1 MARGGSAMRPLPFC
15 YEYLNDP
22 PSWTRTPQSDST
34 REALLNGRY
43 AKTSVWC
50 TSQGNEGQRQMSI
63 GLPLAQGL
71 YDPRNEHDSCGVGF
85 IVDLKGR
92 KSHQIVRDGLV
103 ALNNLNHRGAC
114 GCENNT
120 GDGAGL
126 LIQIPHQFLVAR
138 CQTLG
143 IKLPAPEHYGVGAFF
158 TSPEE
163 SQQKY
168 GMEHFERLVAQEGQE
183 FLGWRRIET
192 DGSSLGE
199 SARRVEPV
207 MWHAFVGRGPTIAD
221 ADQFERKLY
230 VIRKRFEKEIE
241 ELGLD
246 DHKFFYF
253 ASLSCRTLVY
263 KGMLTTEQLGLYFA
277 DDLGD
282 PLCTS
287 ALCMFH
293 SRFSTNTFP
302 SWELAH
308 PYRMI
313 SHNGEINT
321 LRGNINWMRARE
333 ALFASDL
340 YEPGDVAK
348 LRPIIRE
355 GLSDTACLDNAVEL
369 LVRSGYSLP
378 HAMMMLIPEAW
389 ENHESMS
396 QAKKDFYKYHS
407 CLMEPWDG
415 PASVTFTD
423 GKAIGA
429 VLDRNGLRP
438 SRYVVTDDGRVI
450 MASEVGALEI
460 DPERVVR
467 KGRLEPG
474 KMFPVDIEKGQIVDD
489 ETLKNTLASA
499 HPYGKWL
506 GRYMVPLADLPA
518 APEVPGP
525 DHETLRHRQMA
536 FGYTLEDLKYI
547 LAPMGHSG
555 EEAIGSMGTDT
566 PLAVLSDRA
575 QPLFNYFKQLFAQ
588 VTNPP
593 LDAIREELVTSVFTG
608 AGGEGNLLEPQPESC
623 RQIALATPILDNDE
637 LARIKQLDDWR
648 GFKAVTLPM
657 LFTAADGPEGLRI
670 ALSSLIDQACA
681 AIEQGANL
689 IVLSDRGVTALQAP
703 IPSLLA
709 CSGLHH
715 EMVRR
720 GLRALAGLVIECGDA
735 REVHHFALLLGY
747 GAGTV
752 NPYVAF
758 ETLNDM
764 IGRGTIEGI
773 DHDQAVYRYQKA
785 IKKGVVKVMSKM
797 GISTIQ
803 SYRGAQIFEAIGL
816 NEEFVRTYFDKTASR
831 VGGVGLEE
839 IAGETLYHHHRAFAS
854 RGDAVTG
861 ALLEGGQYQWRR
873 DGEQHLFNPETVF
886 RLQHAT
892 QAGRYD
898 IFKKYTNLIDDQNER
913 LCTLRGLFE
922 LRFGDN
928 PPVPIDEVEPVE
940 SIVRR
945 FATGAMSYGSISAE
959 AHETLAIAMNRLGGK
974 SNTGEGGEDPERYK
988 PLPGGDSKKSAIKQV
1003 ASGRFG
1009 VTSEYLVSAQ
1019 ELQIK
1024 MAQGAK
1030 PGEGGQL
1037 PGHKVWPWIAKVR
1050 YSTPGVGLISPP
1062 PHHDIYS
1069 IEDLAQ
1075 LIYDLK
1081 NSNPRARISVKLVA
1095 EMGVGTVAAGVA
1107 KAHSDVVLISGHDGG
1122 TGASPLTSLKHAG
1135 IPWELGL
1142 AETQQTLVLNR
1153 LRDRIIV
1160 QTDGQLKTG
1169 RDVVIA
1175 ALLGA
1180 EEFGFA
1186 TAPLVVMGCVMMR
1199 VCHLDTCPVGIATQN
1214 PLLRQK
1220 FRGQAEH
1227 VINFFKFIAQEVREL
1242 MAQLGFRTIDHM
1254 IGRSDLLDT
1263 KKAIDH
1269 YKAKWLDF
1277 SKIFHR
1283 PDVGPGVAVRRTQSQ
1298 EHGLESSLDMT
1309 ELLPR
1314 CMPAIESGTAVSL
1327 ELPIRNIN
1335 RTVGTILGSELTR
1348 RHGGAGLPDDTIQLR
1363 FTGTAGQSFGAFL
1376 PRGITMTLEGDANDY
1391 IGKGLSGGKIMVFP
1405 PRVARFVAEENILIG
1420 NVALYGA
1427 TSGQAFFRGRAG
1439 ERFCVRNSGAQAVVE
1454 GTGDHGCEYMTGGT
1468 AVVIGPTGRNFA
1480 AGMSGGVAF
1489 VMAKDVE
1496 FRKRCNLEMVDLEPL
1511 CEHDDIELVRDLLIQ
1526 HAGYT
1531 GSAVAKRL
1539 LKAWKRSIKEFVKVM
1554 PLDYRRVLEERK
1566 TAAVAD
1572 PAADLLRA
1580 VEVARG

>member
-1 MARGGSAMRPLPFC
+1 MSCNLP
-15 YEYLNDP
+15 P
-22 PSWTRTPQSDST
+22 
-34 REALLNGRY
+34 
-43 AKTSVWC
+43 
-50 TSQGNEGQRQMSI
+50 
-63 GLPLAQGL
+63 AQGL
-71 YDPRNEHDSCGVGF
+71 YDPRYEHDSCGVGF

-92 KSHQIVRDGLV
+92 KSHQVIRDGLT
-103 ALNNLNHRGAC
+103 ALYNLNHRGAC

-126 LIQIPHQFLVAR
+126 LIQIPHEFLAAR
-138 CQTLG
+138 CRPLA
-143 IKLPAPEHYGVGAFF
+143 IELPEPECYGVGAFF

-163 SQQKY
+163 SQQRY
-168 GMEHFERLVAQEGQE
+168 GMELFERLVGEEGQE
-183 FLGWRRIET
+183 FLGWRPIRT
-192 DGSSLGE
+192 DASSLGE
-199 SARRVEPV
+199 SARQVEPV
-207 MWHAFVGRGPTIAD
+207 MWHAFIGRSRELAD
-221 ADQFERKLY
+221 SDRFERKLY

-241 ELGLD
+241 DSGLD
-246 DHKFFYF
+246 DHKYFYF
-253 ASLSCRTLVY
+253 SSLSCRTLVY
-263 KGMLTTEQLGLYFA
+263 KGMLTTEQLGRYFA

-282 PLCTS
+282 PLCAS

-302 SWELAH
+302 SWQLAH

-333 ALFASDL
+333 ALFESPL
-340 YEPGDVAK
+340 YEPGEIAK
-348 LRPIIRE
+348 IKPIIRE
-355 GLSDTACLDNAVEL
+355 GLSDTACLDNAIEL
-369 LVRSGYSLP
+369 LVRSGYTLP
-378 HAMMMLIPEAW
+378 HVLMMLIPEAW

-396 QAKKDFYKYHS
+396 QAKKDFYRYHS

-423 GKAIGA
+423 GKTIGA

-438 SRYVVTDDGRVI
+438 SRYIVTDDGRVI

-460 DPERVVR
+460 APEKIVE

-474 KMFPVDIEKGQIVDD
+474 KMFLVDLEKGRIVGD
-489 ETLKNTLASA
+489 EELKHALATA
-499 HPYGKWL
+499 KPYGKWL
-506 GRYMVPLADLPA
+506 DTFMVRLADLPA

-525 DHETLRHRQMA
+525 DHDTLLHRQMA

-547 LAPMGHSG
+547 LGPMGTNG

-608 AGGEGNLLEPQPESC
+608 AGGEGNLLAPQPEAC
-623 RQIALATPILDNDE
+623 RQIALELPILDNDE
-637 LARIKQLDDWR
+637 LARIKQLDHWH
-648 GFKAVTLPM
+648 GFTTLTLPM
-657 LFTAADGPEGLRI
+657 LFRAADGALGLAR
-670 ALSSLIDQACA
+670 ALESLFEEACA
-681 AIEQGANL
+681 AIERGANL
-689 IVLSDRGVTALQAP
+689 IVLSDRGVSAQLAP

-720 GLRALAGLVIECGDA
+720 GLRSRAGLVIECGDA

-747 GAGTV
+747 GAGTI
-752 NPYVAF
+752 NPYLAF
-758 ETLNDM
+758 ETLDDM
-764 IGRGTIEGI
+764 IRQGTISGI
-773 DHDQAVYRYQKA
+773 DHDEAVYRYGKA

-816 NEEFVRTYFDKTASR
+816 HEEFVRKYFDKTASR
-831 VGGVGLEE
+831 VGGVGLAE
-839 IAGETLYHHHRAFAS
+839 IAQETLYHHRRPFSS
-854 RGDAVTG
+854 REAVSG
-861 ALLEGGQYQWRR
+861 WLSEGGQYQWRR
-873 DGEQHLFNPETVF
+873 DGEFHLFNPETVF

-898 IFKKYTNLIDDQNER
+898 IFKKYTRMVDDQTER

-922 LRFGDN
+922 FRFDKAK
-928 PPVPIDEVEPVE
+928 PVPIDEVEPVE

-959 AHETLAIAMNRLGGK
+959 AHETLAIAMNRIGGK
-974 SNTGEGGEDPERYK
+974 SNTGEGGEDPERYQ
-988 PLPGGDSKKSAIKQV
+988 PMANGDSKKSAIKQV

-1081 NSNPRARISVKLVA
+1081 NSNPLARISVKLVA
-1095 EMGVGTVAAGVA
+1095 EIGVGTVAAGVA

-1122 TGASPLTSLKHAG
+1122 TGASPLTAIKHAG

-1142 AETQQTLVLNR
+1142 AETQQTLVMNK

-1180 EEFGFA
+1180 EEYGFA
-1186 TAPLVVMGCVMMR
+1186 TAPLVVLGCVMMR

-1214 PLLRQK
+1214 PKLREK
-1220 FRGQAEH
+1220 FHGRAEH
-1227 VINFFKFIAQEVREL
+1227 VINFFKFVAQEVREL
-1242 MAQLGFRTIDHM
+1242 MAQLGFRKIDDM
-1254 IGRSDLLDT
+1254 IGHSEFLDT
-1263 KKAIDH
+1263 KRALDH
-1269 YKAKWLDF
+1269 YKARGLDF

-1283 PDVGPGVAVRRTQSQ
+1283 PEHSAGVAVRKTRDQ
-1298 EHGLESSLDMT
+1298 EHGIESSLDVT
-1309 ELLPR
+1309 TLVPL
-1314 CMPAIESGTAVSL
+1314 CMPALERGLPISR

-1348 RHGGAGLPDDTIQLR
+1348 RHGSAGLPDDTIQLK
-1363 FTGTAGQSFGAFL
+1363 FTGSAGQSFGAFV
-1376 PRGITMTLEGDANDY
+1376 PRGITLTLEGDANDY
-1391 IGKGLSGGKIMVFP
+1391 TGKGLSGGKIIVYP
-1405 PRVARFVAEENILIG
+1405 PKTARFVAEENILIG

-1427 TSGQAFFRGRAG
+1427 TGGRAFFRGRAG
-1439 ERFCVRNSGAQAVVE
+1439 ERFCVRNSGASAVVE
-1454 GTGDHGCEYMTGGT
+1454 GTGDHGCEYMTGGV
-1468 AVVIGPTGRNFA
+1468 AVVIGSTGRNFA
-1480 AGMSGGVAF
+1480 AGMSGGLAF
-1489 VMAKDVE
+1489 VLDRDRD
-1496 FRKRCNLEMVDLEPL
+1496 FRRRCNLDMVDLEPL
-1511 CEHDDIELVRDLLIQ
+1511 ADRDDIEWVRDLLIQ

-1531 GSAVAKRL
+1531 ASPVAARL
-1539 LKAWKRSIKEFVKVM
+1539 LRDWKRSVAKFVKVM
-1554 PLDYRRVLEERK
+1554 PLDYRRVLDEQR
-1566 TAAVAD
+1566 AAALAIPD
-1572 PAADLLRA
+1572 PDLLQP
-1580 VEVARG
+1580 VEVSHG